1 MTQTA
6 GAPKT
11 LHMKFPFNTIM
22 WNLYPDPEVN
32 DAIEVEL
39 FSSFD
44 RVFEMDGEIVSKGR
58 YCETIRVVAGGRDY
72 YVKRYRAQG
81 KHWKK
86 AFGRSR
92 ANAEY
97 RNLTYF
103 SRLGIPVPRIV
114 GYGSQRMLG
123 LFRRGAIITEGV
135 LQATDLRTL
144 FRTQPGLFCNR
155 QWLQQILRLL
165 ADYVHR
171 LHEDGF
177 THGDLFW
184 RNILATT
191 TDKPRVFF
199 IDCPS
204 GSHKL
209 SLRHRHFLVKD
220 LASLDQPAA
229 GHLTRTTRLRFY
241 LWYCNQT
248 RLTPKDKELIARVL
262 SIGG

>member
-1 MTQTA
+1 
-6 GAPKT
+6 
-11 LHMKFPFNTIM
+11 MKFAVNTIQ
-22 WNLYPDPEVN
+22 WHLDHEVS
-32 DAIEVEL
+32 DAAEMEL

-44 RVFEMDGEIVSKGR
+44 RVFAMVGEIVSGGQ

-81 KHWKK
+81 KHRWK

-92 ANAEY
+92 AIAEY

-135 LQATDLRTL
+135 PQATDLRTL
-144 FRTQPGLFCNR
+144 CRTQPGLFRNR
-155 QWLQQILRLL
+155 PWLLQVLRLL
-165 ADYVHR
+165 AGYVR
-171 LHEDGF
+171 LIHEDGF
-177 THGDLFW
+177 THGDLHW

-191 TDKPRVFF
+191 TATPRVFF

-204 GSHKL
+204 GSRKL
-209 SLRHRHFLVKD
+209 PLRHRHFLVKD
-220 LASLDQPAA
+220 LASLDRPAVQ
-229 GHLTRTTRLRFY
+229 LLSRTTRLRFY
-241 LWYCNQT
+241 LWYRNQT
-248 RLTPKDKELIARVL
+248 HLTHKDKELIAKVL
-262 SIGG
+262 LLSSGG